1 MATHGDIGLSQ
12 PAAATTTFKLDSIT
26 LDANSTAVHRE
37 VMVVGSPETT
47 NALTAVLAAQPNST
61 AWGLAV
67 RVVGGPS
74 TISDLIVRT
83 VAPSTY
89 GDGGLHRV
97 AQSTASDLLVRPM
110 SPSTYADVGIYR
122 VQNSSALD
130 LRARVD
136 QGIANSSAGDR
147 WSVISAPASTVW
159 ASSAG
164 FHFDSSG
171 GLLITPANAGGVDYT
186 HGSTFTLSSITGPAQ
201 MLTANT
207 LPTAVSTG
215 QFVASWGTLNGA
227 QNSALVTS
235 SGGLIDGS
243 TVTAAHGI
251 LGLNVRQVPS
261 SYQSTIVTVQSS
273 NSTVLMTVLSS
284 VAGLTHK
291 VYAYFLGAS
300 TSGNNS
306 TIIFLSSGLGGDAQA
321 AKARWQVVQTSGMF
335 GANLAINPTGG
346 AFLFKTDASEPLTC
360 RIESAS
366 TRVIESIAISWVTE

>member
-47 NALTAVLAAQPNST
+47 NALTAVLAAAPNST

-89 GDGGLHRV
+89 GDGGLYRV
-97 AQSTASDLLVRPM
+97 AQSSGADLQMRPM
-110 SPSTYADVGIYR
+110 SPSTYGDVGIYR
-122 VQNSSALD
+122 VMQ
-130 LRARVD
+130 
-136 QGIANSSAGDR
+136 SSAGDLL
-147 WSVISAPASTVW
+147 AKTTPLSTAW

-243 TVTAAHGI
+243 TVTAAHGS
-251 LGLNVRQVPS
+251 LGLLARVVGS

-291 VYAYFLGAS
+291 VYAYALGAS

-306 TIIFLSSGLGGDAQA
+306 TIIFLSSGTGGDAQA
-321 AKARWQVVQTSGMF
+321 AKNRWQLVQTSGIF
-335 GANLAINPTGG
+335 AANLAVSPVGG
-346 AFLFKTDASEPLTC
+346 VFLFKTDASEALTC

-366 TRVIESIAISWVTE
+366 TRVIESIALSFVTE